1 MQVLIVE
8 GAPGLPLVAGALR
21 SRGVGVSVAHDGP
34 SALALAERREYDVVI
49 LGLATRGLD
58 GFEVLEEVGWRTPSS
73 GVLVVSTDEDLK
85 TRLTAFALG
94 ASDFV
99 QAPFSLDE
107 MLARVRVQLRRRGGH
122 AGHVIRAGAVE
133 LDLTRREARVG
144 QRVAPL
150 TDREFRL
157 LQYLIEHVGEV
168 VSREDLLAQVWQDDF
183 EPHSNVVDVC
193 IGRLRK
199 KLDPY
204 ACLETVRNAGY
215 RLDDSGERGAD
226 LDARYSV

>member
-21 SRGVGVSVAHDGP
+21 ARGVAVSVACDGP
-34 SALALAERREYDVVI
+34 SALALAARREYDAVI

-58 GFEVLEEVGWRTPSS
+58 GFEVLEELGWQTPAT
-73 GVLVVSTDEDLK
+73 GVLVVSCDGELG
-85 TRLTAFALG
+85 TRLRAFALG
-94 ASDFV
+94 AIDFL

-122 AGHVIRAGAVE
+122 AGHVIHAGELE
-133 LDLTRREARVG
+133 LDLTRREVRVG
-144 QRVAPL
+144 QRIAPL

-157 LQYLIEHVGEV
+157 LQHLIEHVGEV

-215 RLDDSGERGAD
+215 RLAGPAQRRTD
-226 LDARYSV
+226 LTAGPSV